1 VRLRLTSIVTG
12 VALAAAAFPAAAAAA
27 SVERICVPEATV
39 LDSPRGLP
47 VGVLYRGDRVRVL
60 KRDGTRRWIRV
71 RSGAPISGWITA
83 RSVDGC

>member
-1 VRLRLTSIVTG
+1 VRLRLTYTVTG
-12 VALAAAAFPAAAAAA
+12 VALAAAAFPAAAAAT
-27 SVERICVPEATV
+27 SVERICAPQVTV

-47 VGVLYRGDRVRVL
+47 VGVLYRGDRVIVL

-71 RSGAPISGWITA
+71 RSAAPIAGWITK

>member
-1 VRLRLTSIVTG
+1 MRLRLTYTVTG
-12 VALAAAAFPAAAAAA
+12 AALAAAAFPAAAAAA
-27 SVERICVPEATV
+27 SVERVCAPQVTV

-47 VGVLYRGDRVRVL
+47 VGVLYRGDRVIVL

-71 RSGAPISGWITA
+71 RSGAPISGWITS